1 MRIAIVLGPYR
12 PGACGVSD
20 YVNLLSEELEKQNL
34 SCSRISIDASKGSS
48 FSSLADA
55 LPEVD
60 LISLQFAPYAFSPN
74 GLSGSSLLKFGR
86 AVRNRKLQVM
96 FHEIWI
102 GAYPSAKWKERWQ
115 GGRQKREILRFL
127 DHAQPQSIHSTNCAA
142 LDRLS
147 KVGVDAQHLYLF
159 GNIPHSPLEESAVR
173 RAEDNELKVAFFGT
187 LYDSFP
193 YPLLSKQLLAVSKT
207 TKQTVRLLILGRH
220 REQGGL
226 KALQDEADK
235 HDFQLEATG
244 ELNPESLSRHLQESA
259 LGVSTTPFDIM
270 GKSGATAAML
280 EHGLPV
286 LAYDDGDTP
295 SGRLFV
301 FERFREQVILLNDP
315 SLSVKLTECMAKP
328 RPTFFDG
335 IEHTAREMLKSLPV
349 NS

>member
-12 PGACGVSD
+12 PSSCGVSD
-20 YVNLLSEELEKQNL
+20 YARLLGAKLEAKGH
-34 SCSRISIDASKGSS
+34 SCQRICIDPSTVTS
-48 FSSLADA
+48 FSSLANN

-74 GLSGSSLLKFGR
+74 GLSGSALLKFGQ
-86 AVRNRKLQVM
+86 AVRNRNLQVM

-102 GAYPSAKWKERWQ
+102 GAYPRAPWLERWQ

-127 DHAQPQSIHSTNCAA
+127 DHAQPQNIHSTNCAA
-142 LDRLS
+142 LDRL
-147 KVGVDAQHLYLF
+147 KQEGVDASHLYLF
-159 GNIPHSPLEESAVR
+159 GNIPFAPLGNDLSNG
-173 RAEDNELKVAFFGT
+173 DHELKVAFFGT

-193 YPLLSKQLLAVSKT
+193 YPLLSEQLLAISKT
-207 TKQTVRLLILGRH
+207 TKQTVRLLVLGRH

-226 KALQDEADK
+226 QALQDEAEK
-235 HDFQLEATG
+235 HDFQFEATG
-244 ELNPESLSRHLQESA
+244 ELSSESLSCHLQESA

-280 EHGLPV
+280 EHGLTV

-328 RPTFFDG
+328 RSSFFDG
-335 IEHTAREMLKSLPV
+335 VECTAREMLKSLPF

>member
-1 MRIAIVLGPYR
+1 MRIALVLGPYQ
-12 PGACGVSD
+12 PDACGVSD
-20 YVNLLSEELEKQNL
+20 YARLLGEKLEGKGH
-34 SCSRISIDASKGSS
+34 SCQRISIDRDLGST
-48 FSSLADA
+48 FSSLTDNV
-55 LPEVD
+55 PEAD

-74 GLSGSSLLKFGR
+74 GLSGSALLKFGQ
-86 AVRNRKLQVM
+86 AVRNRNLQVM

-102 GAYPSAKWKERWQ
+102 GAYPRAPWLERWQ
-115 GGRQKREILRFL
+115 GRRQKREILQFL
-127 DHAQPQSIHSTNCAA
+127 EHAEPKTIYATNCAA
-142 LDRLS
+142 LDRL
-147 KVGVDAQHLYLF
+147 KQEGVDANHLYLF
-159 GNIPHSPLEESAVR
+159 GNVPLAPPGDDR
-173 RAEDNELKVAFFGT
+173 LPEDHELTVAFFGT

-193 YPLLSKQLLAVSKT
+193 YPLLSEQLLAVSKT

-226 KALQDEADK
+226 KALQDEAEK
-235 HDFQLEATG
+235 HDFQLETTG
-244 ELNPESLSRHLQESA
+244 ELNPESLSLHLQESA

-280 EHGLPV
+280 EHGLTV

-315 SLSVKLTECMAKP
+315 SLPVKLTECMAKP